1 MAENIHKVLA
11 LKYRPKNFKE
21 LIGQNIMVET
31 ITNSIKL
38 NKVPNA
44 YLLTGIRGVGID
56 DILICLV
63 IVIGSLIARNL
74 FNTFLLDKIAKLAE
88 GSETTFDDEIV
99 EALRGPFGLIP
110 IAFGLYLIT
119 AYLPFSGSLDLVTT
133 NLVKMVV
140 IFTIFSAFSNLTKPL
155 LSMLG
160 ENSWLTPAMSTWLS
174 RVAGVLIWIVAIT
187 MMLDIWGIQIGPII
201 AGLGLFSVAVALGA
215 QDMFK
220 NIIAGIFILSEK
232 RFQPGDRIRIGEGLH
247 GIVESIGFRST
258 QVRLL
263 DTSPVFVPNTDL
275 SDSQVINHQD
285 MNYRRLFWTVN
296 LVYSTSSSQLKE
308 ICKEIQEYLNTSD
321 DFTVNPGQENFVKVS
336 ELGSSS
342 IDLTILCYL
351 KVVSYTEFSQIKQ
364 DLIFKIM
371 ESVKANGSDFAF
383 PSRSIYIENQS

>member
-1 MAENIHKVLA
+1 MINDFW
-11 LKYRPKNFKE
+11 N
-21 LIGQNIMVET
+21 LIVET
-31 ITNSIKL
+31 WQ
-38 NKVPNA
+38 
-44 YLLTGIRGVGID
+44 TGIRGVGID
-56 DILICLV
+56 DILICLA
-63 IVIGSLIARNL
+63 IIIGSLVVRTI
-74 FNTFLLDKIAKLAE
+74 FNTFLLDRIAKLAE
-88 GSETTFDDEIV
+88 SSENTFDDEIV
-99 EALRGPFGLIP
+99 ESLRGPFGLIP

-119 AYLPFSGSLDLVTT
+119 SYLPFSGSLDLIAT

-140 IFTIFSAFSNLTKPL
+140 IYTIFSAFSNLIKPL
-155 LSMLG
+155 LTMLG
-160 ENSWLTPAMSTWLS
+160 DNSWLTPAMSTWLS
-174 RVAGVLIWIVAIT
+174 RVAGVLIWVVAIT
-187 MMLDIWGIQIGPII
+187 MMLDIWGIEIGPII

-232 RFQPGDRIRIGEGLH
+232 RFQPGDRIRIGNGLH

-275 SDSQVINHQD
+275 SDLQVTNHQE
-285 MNYRRLFWTVN
+285 MNYRRLSWTVN

-308 ICKEIQEYLNTSD
+308 ICKEIQDYINSSK
-321 DFTVNPGQENFVKVS
+321 DFTENPGQENFVKVT

-342 IDLTILCYL
+342 IDLSILCYL

-371 ESVKANGSDFAF
+371 ESVKENGSDFAF
-383 PSRSIYIENQS
+383 PSRSVYIENQS

>member
-1 MAENIHKVLA
+1 MINDFW
-11 LKYRPKNFKE
+11 N
-21 LIGQNIMVET
+21 LIVET
-31 ITNSIKL
+31 WQ
-38 NKVPNA
+38 
-44 YLLTGIRGVGID
+44 TGIRGVGID
-56 DILICLV
+56 DILICLA
-63 IVIGSLIARNL
+63 IIIGSLVVRTI
-74 FNTFLLDKIAKLAE
+74 FNTFLLDRIAKLAE
-88 GSETTFDDEIV
+88 SSENTFDDEIV
-99 EALRGPFGLIP
+99 ESLRGPFGLIP

-119 AYLPFSGSLDLVTT
+119 SYLPFSGSLDLIAT

-140 IFTIFSAFSNLTKPL
+140 IYTIFSAFSNLTKPL
-155 LSMLG
+155 LTMLG
-160 ENSWLTPAMSTWLS
+160 DNSWLTPAMSTWLT
-174 RVAGVLIWIVAIT
+174 RVAVALIWVVAIT
-187 MMLDIWGIQIGPII
+187 MMLDIWGIEIGPII

-232 RFQPGDRIRIGEGLH
+232 RFQPGDRIRIGDGLH

-275 SDSQVINHQD
+275 SDLQVTNHQE
-285 MNYRRLFWTVN
+285 MNYRRLSWTVN

-308 ICKEIQEYLNTSD
+308 ICKEIQDYINSSK
-321 DFTVNPGQENFVKVS
+321 DFTENPGQENFVKVT

-342 IDLTILCYL
+342 IDLSILCYL

-371 ESVKANGSDFAF
+371 ESVKEHGSDFAF

>member
-1 MAENIHKVLA
+1 MINDFW
-11 LKYRPKNFKE
+11 N
-21 LIGQNIMVET
+21 LIVET
-31 ITNSIKL
+31 WQ
-38 NKVPNA
+38 
-44 YLLTGIRGVGID
+44 TGIRGVGID
-56 DILICLV
+56 DILICLA
-63 IVIGSLIARNL
+63 IIIGSLVFRTI
-74 FNTFLLDKIAKLAE
+74 FNTFLLDRIAKLAE
-88 GSETTFDDEIV
+88 SSENTFDDEIV
-99 EALRGPFGLIP
+99 DSLRGPFGLIP

-119 AYLPFSGSLDLVTT
+119 SYLPFSGSLDLIAT

-140 IFTIFSAFSNLTKPL
+140 IYTIFSAFSNLAKPL
-155 LSMLG
+155 LTMLG
-160 ENSWLTPAMSTWLS
+160 DNSWLTPAMSTWLS
-174 RVAGVLIWIVAIT
+174 RVAGVLIWVVAIT
-187 MMLDIWGIQIGPII
+187 MMLDIWGIEIGPII

-232 RFQPGDRIRIGEGLH
+232 RFQPGDRIRIGNGLH

-275 SDSQVINHQD
+275 SDLQVTNHQE
-285 MNYRRLFWTVN
+285 MNYRRLSWTVN

-308 ICKEIQEYLNTSD
+308 ICKEIQDYINSSK
-321 DFTVNPGQENFVKVS
+321 DFTENPGQENFVKVS

-371 ESVKANGSDFAF
+371 ESVKEHGSDFAF
-383 PSRSIYIENQS
+383 PSRSVYIENQT